1 MDIHV
6 DASNEL
12 PPDIEPCIV
21 LPVVSLQVV
30 NDPKN
35 AKAEDSPPHHH
46 HHRNLIL
53 IR

>member
-1 MDIHV
+1 MDVLV

-21 LPVVSLQVV
+21 LPVVSLQVI

-35 AKAEDSPPHHH
+35 ARGENSPPPPP
-46 HHRNLIL
+46 LKLDI
-53 IR
+53 